1 MGKSIAAAILF
12 SASLAQGQTQ
22 HAQSQFEAASVK
34 ISATPEGTIGTQGGP
49 GSRDPEHYSARVVT
63 LRLLL
68 CIAYATADCQEQI
81 TGPGWLDTEK
91 YDVEAKIPPGT
102 TKEQFQKMLQDL
114 LTERFKLA
122 IRRETKVMPV
132 YDLVVAKGGP
142 KLKES
147 AQQSSAAC
155 DAAGQP
161 NGPPMTGVDADGFPI
176 LAPCR
181 PGFISSFGA
190 NQLSHWTA
198 RQQPVAELAR
208 RLSLPGGAGR
218 QVIDKTG
225 LTGKYDFTLVY
236 DMHLGGAPGAADD
249 SPSLI
254 IFDAVEKQLGLK
266 LVDGK
271 APFDF
276 FVIER
281 GEKVPIEN

>member
-1 MGKSIAAAILF
+1 MGKTMAAAILLG
-12 SASLAQGQTQ
+12 ASLVQGQIP
-22 HAQSQFEAASVK
+22 HAQSRFEAASVK
-34 ISATPEGTIGTQGGP
+34 IAATQDGTVGTQGGP

-68 CIAYATADCQEQI
+68 CTAYATADCQEQI
-81 TGPGWLDTEK
+81 SGPGWLDTEK
-91 YDVEAKIPPGT
+91 YDVEAKVPPGT

-122 IRRETKVMPV
+122 IRRETKSIPV
-132 YDLVVAKGGP
+132 YDLVVAKSGP
-142 KLKES
+142 KFRES
-147 AQQSSAAC
+147 VATPE
-155 DAAGQP
+155 AGAP
-161 NGPPMTGVDADGFPI
+161 AGPPAPVEKDKDGFPI
-176 LAPCR
+176 LPPGR
-181 PGFISSFGA
+181 PGFVASYGPG
-190 NQLSHWTA
+190 QLSHWRA
-198 RQQPVAELAR
+198 QRQPLEQLAKL
-208 RLSLPGGAGR
+208 LSTGGSGGAGR

-249 SPSLI
+249 SPNLI

-281 GEKVPIEN
+281 AERVPLEN